1 MSHLTTRA
9 THTATWLDR
18 PKGETAHSDRGCR
31 ERAATFVPL
40 RATRAWTDLERLR
53 ERGYTRAIGVSN
65 YGSESLSRL
74 VAHASI
80 RPAVNQAQFS
90 PFRFRRRLLE
100 ACEHND
106 VVLEAYSPLER
117 GRRLEHPAIVEI
129 AQRLQRTPAQVM
141 LRWALQHNAVVIP
154 KSSQAERIRSNAQI
168 FDFVLSA
175 HDMSTLEA
183 LDQTNGSGYKLI
195 GGQALLAV
203 AREVS
208 SVALSRFQQ
217 KATAARGVE
226 FGVHAR
232 VRVSHRLVRRNLKSG
247 WDSACYDQMA
257 AVGVCGGPTRGP
269 ARCCSCGRARRD
281 FACHCRR
288 ARSRTVGRWSGCAL
302 CGWTWG

>member
-1 MSHLTTRA
+1 
-9 THTATWLDR
+9 
-18 PKGETAHSDRGCR
+18 
-31 ERAATFVPL
+31 
-40 RATRAWTDLERLR
+40 
-53 ERGYTRAIGVSN
+53 
-65 YGSESLSRL
+65 
-74 VAHASI
+74 
-80 RPAVNQAQFS
+80 VNQVQFS

-226 FGVHAR
+226 FEVHAR
-232 VRVSHRLVRRNLKSG
+232 VRISHRLVRRSLSFDLTHVPTFPIETYEKTPTGPKKRRPNGYLAGLTCTSWPCQVLWAFGFAGKRGFASITYRSMSEADG
-247 WDSACYDQMA
+247 LL
-257 AVGVCGGPTRGP
+257 AV
-269 ARCCSCGRARRD
+269 
-281 FACHCRR
+281 
-288 ARSRTVGRWSGCAL
+288 
-302 CGWTWG
+302 